1 MSERREPRSPLR
13 LGIFVTH
20 PIQYFAPLWRMLAAT
35 PDLDVRLHFFS
46 DHSVRGGV
54 DPGFGVTVA
63 WDVPILDGYRHEFIT
78 RDADLSAPQSV
89 ALPDAR
95 RRVHPDHFDVVLIHG
110 YMHRFEL
117 QVVQAARANRVR
129 TVIRGEFTDVL
140 PDRGRSRLRT
150 IARDLYLRWFYRHLD
165 MFCYVGEEAR
175 RHLRRLGIPPARM
188 VFAPYSVDTELLE
201 SQRRAV
207 TRDTARAALRVPE
220 DHCVLLFS
228 GKLIPRK
235 APLLLVRALQQVSEH
250 ARLVLLVLGD
260 GELREAV
267 ETAARTILGD
277 RLRMVGF
284 VNQSQLGRYYAAADV
299 LVLPSHFETW
309 GLVVNEAM
317 QFGLPAIVSS
327 KVGCHRDLIIEGQTG
342 MVFPQGEADALARCI
357 SRIAREPG
365 LAKRL
370 GENARQ
376 HIVHYS
382 TAASAAG
389 IRRAIGLN

>member
-1 MSERREPRSPLR
+1 
-13 LGIFVTH
+13 
-20 PIQYFAPLWRMLAAT
+20 
-35 PDLDVRLHFFS
+35 
-46 DHSVRGGV
+46 
-54 DPGFGVTVA
+54 
-63 WDVPILDGYRHEFIT
+63 
-78 RDADLSAPQSV
+78 
-89 ALPDAR
+89 
-95 RRVHPDHFDVVLIHG
+95 
-110 YMHRFEL
+110 MHRFEL
-117 QVVQAARANRVR
+117 QVVRAARANGVR

-140 PDRGRSRLRT
+140 PDRGRSALRT
-150 IARDLYLRWFYRHLD
+150 VARDMYLRWFYRYLD

-201 SQRRAV
+201 AQRRAV
-207 TRDTARAALRVPE
+207 TRHAARAALHIPE

-235 APLLLVRALQQVSEH
+235 APLLLIRALQQVSEG
-250 ARLVLLVLGD
+250 AQLMLVMLGD

-267 ETAARTILGD
+267 ETAARAILGD

-327 KVGCHRDLIIEGQTG
+327 KVGCHRDLVIEGQTG
-342 MVFPQGEADALARCI
+342 MVFPQGDADALSRCI
-357 SRIAREPG
+357 RRVASEPG

-376 HIVHYS
+376 RIVQYS

-389 IRRAIGLN
+389 IRKAVGLS